1 MEPLAVSVI
10 TDQHPPGMSPLRRL
24 GMTGSDLPR
33 RASDPVARSQLVS
46 SPVESWR
53 AVNDKRSAESATAA
67 QCPGSAAPAA
77 GRAVHEAMTVPRS
90 LDECSHNGRQPG
102 D

>member
-33 RASDPVARSQLVS
+33 RASDPVARWQPAF
-46 SPVESWR
+46 SPVESWIAGR
-53 AVNDKRSAESATAA
+53 DKRSAESGTVAP
-67 QCPGSAAPAA
+67 CPGSAAPAA
-77 GRAVHEAMTVPRS
+77 CRAVHEAMTVPRS
-90 LDECSHNGRQPG
+90 LDECSHDGRQPG